1 MKKLTSQ
8 TTILIKKTFLGFL
21 NKNFSAS
28 RKVIFLI
35 LAGLTTV
42 VILASFILLLASQN
56 DPKPI
61 ITPLSKQQAQVFDQS
76 SIQDATYYINIS
88 QRFLTRAEELSKN
101 PNQSAQDKEEIL
113 IAVQNSLETINEGIN
128 HYPKDDRL
136 YAQRAKIHQ
145 GIATFSPSAI
155 DAAIADLD
163 QARRLSPR
171 NPIYPKTQSL
181 ILTQKSRYQE
191 ASFYAK
197 IAYELEPQ
205 NLQNLAD
212 LGKIQ
217 VKAGQIRLAV
227 SSYQTLASLLPQGGQ
242 ELEKIKQEIITLKT
256 LLSQVDAS
264 QNTELFLVGEPTPS
278 LKNIPADI
286 NLLPKEQAALPG
298 NLIIASSQE
307 QTSDQKRQ
315 DFYLNALAGEA
326 TIAAGKT
333 EITIYNNNLT
343 ENKKINLAPQGETN
357 NQILYVK
364 SKVARPDSGSPYFV
378 VALSRPLNHNL
389 AFKWWIIE

>member
-28 RKVIFLI
+28 KKVIFLI

-42 VILASFILLLASQN
+42 VILASFVLLLASQN
-56 DPKPI
+56 DPKPV

-286 NLLPKEQAALPG
+286 NLLPKEQATLPG
-298 NLIIASSQE
+298 NLIIASFQE

-326 TIAAGKT
+326 TIAAGIT

-357 NQILYVK
+357 NQILYIK

>member
-1 MKKLTSQ
+1 MKKLTNE

-28 RKVIFLI
+28 KKVIFLI

-56 DPKPI
+56 DPKPV
-61 ITPLSKQQAQVFDQS
+61 ITPLSKQQAQVFNQS

-298 NLIIASSQE
+298 NLIIASPQE